1 MRPRVTPAP
10 PPCASQSLESY
21 PYVYVFSF
29 ENLRSEAMRQVRDE
43 HKETCRFVMGGT
55 KLMRTALG
63 KGPEDEQAPR
73 VSELGEYLRG
83 PVGLLFTRL
92 PHDEVEAL
100 VAGCASEDFARAGS
114 KATRTVEVPAGPVS
128 GPDGPMAHTLEPQ
141 LRKNGMPTRLVK
153 GVVEL
158 VSDYTVCREGA
169 VLTSQQAT
177 LLRHFGIKMATFR
190 LGLVAVWRKGE
201 DGSQVR
207 LGDAVPAFIDERL
220 CTSGAL
226 ACVARHAARAS
237 LAAGGGGA
245 GRDVPRPIPGADHG
259 GAMGAAGVRGG
270 GRGAGGMTR
279 GEESHI
285 EWRGDASRYQ
295 RMCLESATV
304 TTHAPVKPLGCHST
318 AALDGHSGSA
328 RPAAVAAAAA
338 LLEAS
343 APCSRRQSLACLPG
357 SSKARTAAA
366 PPCCRQC
373 EMLPHESSSVKT
385 WLAR

>member
-1 MRPRVTPAP
+1 MPKNKRNKVVSLTKVKKKGKEWKDGVVSLVR
-10 PPCASQSLESY
+10 QSLESY

-201 DGSQVR
+201 DGSQPEVEVLDETYLDR
-207 LGDAVPAFIDERL
+207 FRELTTEEQWEQQGFAVEVEER
-220 CTSGAL
+220 
-226 ACVARHAARAS
+226 
-237 LAAGGGGA
+237 
-245 GRDVPRPIPGADHG
+245 
-259 GAMGAAGVRGG
+259 
-270 GRGAGGMTR
+270 
-279 GEESHI
+279 EE
-285 EWRGDASRYQ
+285 
-295 RMCLESATV
+295 
-304 TTHAPVKPLGCHST
+304 
-318 AALDGHSGSA
+318 
-328 RPAAVAAAAA
+328 
-338 LLEAS
+338 
-343 APCSRRQSLACLPG
+343 
-357 SSKARTAAA
+357 
-366 PPCCRQC
+366 
-373 EMLPHESSSVKT
+373 
-385 WLAR
+385 